1 MKVLHVLNHS
11 VPWNDGY
18 AIRSKHIVV
27 FQKSI
32 GISPV
37 VVTSP
42 RHEPEISGMQEVF
55 DDIPYYRTVFKNSCF
70 ENFQCSLPLFK
81 ERVTMKLV
89 ENRIVDVIKE
99 EKIDII
105 HSHSPSLCGL
115 PAMSVAKRYNIP
127 FVYEARSNW
136 EDSAVEQGK
145 FKRGDMRYCLSRY
158 LETKVFK
165 AADAVVTIAKE
176 LRDEIIARGISPD
189 RVHYV
194 PNGVDGERFQPMEK
208 DAMLVNQ
215 YGLAG
220 KMVIGFIG
228 SFYAFEGLQY
238 LIQAVPEI
246 IKECSHIKFLIV
258 GDGDEMENLKA
269 MVKELDIESH
279 VLFSGRVPYKDILRY
294 YSAID
299 IFVYPR
305 KSERLT
311 ELVTPLKP
319 LEAMSMAKA
328 VIGSNVGGIRELVR
342 DGETGVL
349 FQPGNPID
357 LAKKC
362 LDLIHDNEKRNK
374 LCNNV
379 RAIVL
384 AERSWDKIIDR
395 YQEIYQ
401 SILNRR

>member
-42 RHEPEISGMQEVF
+42 RHEPEISGMREVF

-70 ENFQCSLPLFK
+70 ERFQCGLPLFK
-81 ERVTMKLV
+81 ECVTMRLV

-145 FKRGDMRYCLSRY
+145 FKKGDIRYRLSRY

-165 AADAVVTIAKE
+165 SADAIVTIAME
-176 LRDEIIARGISPD
+176 LKNEITARGISPD
-189 RVHYV
+189 RVYYV
-194 PNGVDGERFQPMEK
+194 PNGVDGERFQPIEK
-208 DAMLVNQ
+208 DDVLANQ

-220 KMVIGFIG
+220 KIVVGFIG
-228 SFYAFEGLQY
+228 SFYAFEGLKY

-246 IKECSHIKFLIV
+246 IKGAPDVKFLIV
-258 GDGDEMENLKA
+258 GDGDEMMNLKN
-269 MVKELDIESH
+269 MVTKMGIDSYVI
-279 VLFSGRVPYKDILRY
+279 FTGRVPYENILKY
-294 YSAID
+294 YSVID

-319 LEAMSMAKA
+319 LEAMSMGKA
-328 VIGSNVGGIRELVR
+328 VLGSNVGGIRELVK
-342 DGETGVL
+342 EWKTGLL
-349 FQPGNPID
+349 FQPDDPED
-357 LAKKC
+357 LARRC
-362 LDLIHDNEKRNK
+362 LELIHDQEKRNM
-374 LCNNV
+374 LCSNV
-379 RAIVL
+379 RAWVL

-395 YQEIYQ
+395 YQVIYQ
-401 SILNRR
+401 GVLNRR